1 MKKFLTAL
9 VLIIFATMPLFAQ
22 SRVVNNPANKAFWG
36 IRAGGNITCPG
47 EFAGHDIFKKGGGAD
62 LGIIYNGPVVANFY
76 LEFGL
81 KFYYREIQL
90 KARFHNP
97 KMDCDCRVEARI

>member
-22 SRVVNNPANKAFWG
+22 SRVVSNPVNKAFWG

-47 EFAGHDIFKKGGGAD
+47 ELADRDVFRKGGGID
-62 LGIIYNGPVVANFY
+62 FGVIYNGPVVANFY
-76 LEFGL
+76 VELGL
-81 KFYYREIQL
+81 KFFYNTYSG
-90 KARFHNP
+90 KYG
-97 KMDCDCRVEARI
+97 D